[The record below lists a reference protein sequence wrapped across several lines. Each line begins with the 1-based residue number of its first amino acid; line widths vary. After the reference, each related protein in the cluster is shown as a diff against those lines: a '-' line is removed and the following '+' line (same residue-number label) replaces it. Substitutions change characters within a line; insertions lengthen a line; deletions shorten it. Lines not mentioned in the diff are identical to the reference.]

1 MKLAVL
7 INSCDKFADCWEPF
21 FTLWKKFGPKESD
34 CTLYLV
40 TERAE
45 FGMEGMD
52 IRCCKVCERGHW
64 QGKGFPTW
72 SWCTLRALEQVEE
85 EVVLYMQEDYFL
97 THPVNEAQLRELVL
111 TLHQNPAMQN
121 IHVTDYA
128 MKRRLTSPIG
138 GVDSVDPADSALASL
153 QGALWRKEALTAL
166 LREAESAWDF
176 EYWAMQRARLL
187 QLPFYI
193 AQPQN
198 GTMPL
203 RYVLTGVIQGK
214 WFRGVI
220 PVFAEHGMTVDYSR
234 RGFYDGPFGK
244 KEGRFLAWWVT
255 RLRLIW
261 QSHLRFI
268 SPFTSWAECLRLRI
282 FGK

>member
-21 FTLWKKFGPKESD
+21 FTLWKKFGLKETD

-52 IRCCKVCERGHW
+52 IRCCKVCERGGW
-64 QGKGFPTW
+64 NGKGFPTW
-72 SWCTLRALEQVEE
+72 SWCTRQALEQMEE
-85 EVVLYMQEDYFL
+85 EIFLYMQEDYFL
-97 THPVNEAQLRELVL
+97 TRPVNEEHLRALVQ
-111 TLHQNPAMQN
+111 TMETHPEMPNV
-121 IHVTDYA
+121 HVTGYSI
-128 MKRRLTSPIG
+128 KKVLPETVEGTRRA
-138 GVDSVDPADSALASL
+138 DPADSAYASL
-153 QGALWRKEALTAL
+153 QGVLWRKKAFLSL

-198 GTMPL
+198 GQMPL

-214 WFRGVI
+214 WFREVI
-220 PVFAEHGMTVDYSR
+220 PVFEEHGIAVDYSR

-261 QSHLRFI
+261 QSHIRFI
-268 SPFTSWAECLRLRI
+268 SPFTSWAECLRLRF